1 MTERDGE
8 QPTPSEA
15 DVRCP
20 QSKSGRGYGQ
30 PPIHSRFPPGQSGNP
45 KGRPKGARGWE
56 QIVRRIALETHTFT
70 QDGKR
75 QKRTTLVLVLLSLRN
90 LAVSGNV
97 RAFRAIHELLQR
109 YAPQQPV
116 KRGGYLIVPEPASVE
131 EWIRR
136 VEKNQRKG
144 RGESEED
151 GTVQ

>member
-1 MTERDGE
+1 M
-8 QPTPSEA
+8 
-15 DVRCP
+15 
-20 QSKSGRGYGQ
+20 
-30 PPIHSRFPPGQSGNP
+30 
-45 KGRPKGARGWE
+45 
-56 QIVRRIALETHTFT
+56 
-70 QDGKR
+70 
-75 QKRTTLVLVLLSLRN
+75 LVLLSLRN